1 MENTAYLLR
10 CCDGSYYAGWTNDLP
25 KRVRVHQAGKGAK
38 YTRARLPVELCYY
51 ETFAT
56 KAEAMQNKKHAP
68 SGGAQCPKLGAIL
81 LCWNGSSLLPVTDVA
96 GERFLAQCRNGTL
109 YDDRFLAPGED
120 TAAVTGEGWSIWMRS
135 GQRQ

>member
-10 CCDGSYYAGWTNDLP
+10 CCDGTYYAGWTNDLP

-56 KAEAMQNKKHAP
+56 KAEAMRREWQLRASSPTSKKPRWQTAGRQNKKHAP
-68 SGGAQCPKLGAIL
+68 SGGAPNAPSWVRVCFAGLE
-81 LCWNGSSLLPVTDVA
+81 VA
-96 GERFLAQCRNGTL
+96 YFQ
-109 YDDRFLAPGED
+109 
-120 TAAVTGEGWSIWMRS
+120 
-135 GQRQ
+135 

>member
-56 KAEAMQNKKHAP
+56 KAEAMRREWQLKQLSHQQKA
-68 SGGAQCPKLGAIL
+68 
-81 LCWNGSSLLPVTDVA
+81 V
-96 GERFLAQCRNGTL
+96 LA
-109 YDDRFLAPGED
+109 D
-120 TAAVTGEGWSIWMRS
+120 GW
-135 GQRQ
+135 QAE

>member
-1 MENTAYLLR
+1 MRRLDFRLGCAYNKYTIGKKTRRKGAGRMENTAYLLR

-56 KAEAMQNKKHAP
+56 KAEAMRREWQLKQLSHREKA
-68 SGGAQCPKLGAIL
+68 A
-81 LCWNGSSLLPVTDVA
+81 
-96 GERFLAQCRNGTL
+96 LADGW
-109 YDDRFLAPGED
+109 LAE
-120 TAAVTGEGWSIWMRS
+120 
-135 GQRQ
+135 